1 MNKYKKLLGNTLVF
15 GVGQVLSKLIGFFL
29 VALYTHFMTETEY
42 SRSDVIYQ
50 SINVLLPLVTFQMS
64 DAVIRF
70 GMDKEYD
77 PRKVFTCANA
87 ALLLGMTLFMLFT
100 PLVASTKALGEYT
113 FLLFVACYFS
123 CFRQIT
129 SQFVRARGYVK
140 LFMADGVV
148 AVVNQLIFNLIF
160 IAALRMGVT
169 GYVLSIILS
178 DAISMVWLYILAGLG
193 RFSDTR
199 FFSFSLLKE
208 MLRFSAP
215 LIPTYILWWITSASD
230 RFFVIEMVGDTE
242 NGIYSVAYKLPTLLM
257 LVTTMFYQAWQMSS
271 IEERNSRGIG
281 KFYETVFGAYSSLIF
296 MAAAGII
303 LLVKPLTA
311 VITPQ
316 DDPSK
321 HFDLAYLYTPI
332 LVVSMVFQCFCQFL
346 SSVYTTKKK
355 SLNSLYTAIVAAAA
369 NIILNF
375 ALIPRIEV
383 YGAAIATAFSYFA
396 CFGVRVF
403 DVRKLIYFKVNF
415 LRLIVNT
422 VLITAM
428 CVIAVKEPPHCIV
441 TQVLLFVFS
450 LAFNFGA
457 IIKTVKRLLSRRSA

>member
-1 MNKYKKLLGNTLVF
+1 
-15 GVGQVLSKLIGFFL
+15 
-29 VALYTHFMTETEY
+29 
-42 SRSDVIYQ
+42 
-50 SINVLLPLVTFQMS
+50 
-64 DAVIRF
+64 
-70 GMDKEYD
+70 
-77 PRKVFTCANA
+77 
-87 ALLLGMTLFMLFT
+87 
-100 PLVASTKALGEYT
+100 
-113 FLLFVACYFS
+113 
-123 CFRQIT
+123 
-129 SQFVRARGYVK
+129 
-140 LFMADGVV
+140 
-148 AVVNQLIFNLIF
+148 
-160 IAALRMGVT
+160 
-169 GYVLSIILS
+169 
-178 DAISMVWLYILAGLG
+178 MVWLYILAGLG

-369 NIILNF
+369 TIILNF
-375 ALIPRIEV
+375 ALIPRREV